1 MQTSQILFLQC
12 PLPPPCTSALNILHF
27 PQHSPSPPPLSVLH
41 YHLYL
46 PLLWVSITTTSLWWA
61 HETLK
66 KSWSCGEQWML
77 ENQRRTIYWPSGFTL
92 LSSSILH
99 LALESFGGLS
109 QTYLAIDAQQTHQ
122 WKYNIMFVVNPQAS
136 PFVQCQSWIYAC
148 VKTKF
153 WGGHPVTKISL
164 SSPLHIT

>member
-27 PQHSPSPPPLSVLH
+27 LQHSPSPPPLSVLH

-61 HETLK
+61 WNIT

-77 ENQRRTIYWPSGFTL
+77 ENQRRTILTSGFTL
-92 LSSSILH
+92 LSLSILH

-109 QTYLAIDAQQTHQ
+109 QTYLAINAQQTHQ
-122 WKYNIMFVVNPQAS
+122 WKYIIFVVNPQAS
-136 PFVQCQSWIYAC
+136 PFIHCMSILNLC
-148 VKTKF
+148 LC
-153 WGGHPVTKISL
+153 S
-164 SSPLHIT
+164 